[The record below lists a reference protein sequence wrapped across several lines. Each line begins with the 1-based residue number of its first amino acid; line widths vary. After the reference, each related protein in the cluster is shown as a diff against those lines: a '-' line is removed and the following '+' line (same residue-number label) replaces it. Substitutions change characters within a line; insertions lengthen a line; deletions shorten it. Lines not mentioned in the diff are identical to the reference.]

1 MSAPL
6 IPAARILTWI
16 WFAPGTG
23 SSRSSIAS
31 CSSVITTARTRE
43 QAIPPTSEVGFTR
56 LRAGDPM
63 EIPNPLTPQKHIPPL
78 WREGRVGRERAGLLR
93 DPIFRGEDVLDG
105 RGQPV
110 LLVPGFLAG
119 DDSLSLMTRWLRRT
133 GHQTSK
139 AGIRANVSCSGEALA
154 RLEAR
159 LERLVERQG
168 QRAAIVGQSRGGTFA
183 KVLAARRPELV
194 SGVVMLGTPQLD
206 PLAVHPLVRA
216 QLLVV
221 GALGTLGA
229 PGFFRRACL
238 AGDCCA
244 EFWEEYATPL
254 PKQVGCVC
262 VYSRSDGIVDWRSCL
277 DPCGEHVEVRSTH
290 IGMAVNAGVYRVIAD
305 SLEEFR
311 RRDA

>member
-1 MSAPL
+1 MSLPRVNL
-6 IPAARILTWI
+6 R
-16 WFAPGTG
+16 
-23 SSRSSIAS
+23 
-31 CSSVITTARTRE
+31 
-43 QAIPPTSEVGFTR
+43 
-56 LRAGDPM
+56 RAGPV
-63 EIPNPLTPQKHIPPL
+63 I
-78 WREGRVGRERAGLLR
+78 WRESRLGIETAALLR
-93 DPIFRGEDVLDG
+93 DPVFRGDGVTDG

-133 GHQTSK
+133 GHHTSK
-139 AGIRANVSCSGEALA
+139 AGIRANVSCSGHALD

-216 QLLVV
+216 QLLFV

-229 PGFFRRACL
+229 PGFFRHACL
-238 AGDCCA
+238 EGDCCA
-244 EFWEEYATPL
+244 EFWEQYAAPL
-254 PKQVGCVC
+254 PEQ
-262 VYSRSDGIVDWRSCL
+262 
-277 DPCGEHVEVRSTH
+277 
-290 IGMAVNAGVYRVIAD
+290 
-305 SLEEFR
+305 
-311 RRDA
+311 